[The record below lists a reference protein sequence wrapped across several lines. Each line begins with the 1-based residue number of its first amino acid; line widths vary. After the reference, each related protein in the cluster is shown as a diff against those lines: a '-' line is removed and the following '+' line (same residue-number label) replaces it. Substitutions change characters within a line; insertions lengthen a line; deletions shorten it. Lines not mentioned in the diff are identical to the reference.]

1 MLQPGSQIGRYE
13 IQRRLGRGG
22 MGTVYVGH
30 DPVLKRDVAIK
41 VFATDL
47 DVQDATRRFQAEA
60 RSAAG
65 DAGGA
70 LATLATLIFMQ
81 LLVVFPSLEPF
92 LLTTQ
97 LNAYATPASEVL
109 WVMALIALYGALFSA
124 LAMVLFERKDF

>member
-60 RSAAG
+60 RSAA
-65 DAGGA
+65 
-70 LATLATLIFMQ
+70 TLWQ
-81 LLVVFPSLEPF
+81 
-92 LLTTQ
+92 
-97 LNAYATPASEVL
+97 
-109 WVMALIALYGALFSA
+109 
-124 LAMVLFERKDF
+124 